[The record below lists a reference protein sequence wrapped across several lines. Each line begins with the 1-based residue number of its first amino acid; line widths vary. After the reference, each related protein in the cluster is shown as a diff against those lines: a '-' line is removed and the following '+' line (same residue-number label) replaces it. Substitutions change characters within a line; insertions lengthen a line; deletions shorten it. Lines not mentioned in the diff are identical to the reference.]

1 MSDLTFKKGL
11 STAKPQPSVVDGQI
25 IYHTDTSRMYIDG
38 TTRKELNYVP
48 QTQWG
53 TNNQKGIVYSHPAV
67 NCTSYTSDASAACT
81 PLAVQKGAELFA
93 ITRPPKRSPSNPA
106 NPGNPG
112 TCTTNNIVRWLNAA
126 GDVQDSKI
134 KIEDVTNTADS
145 SKKAQVISIP
155 TEPDPKTKK
164 DQKMVYGYCT
174 DQVDGTSFIGGLFP
188 ADATSYPYAEGLAI
202 GGTTGNLLWKGKQVA
217 TVGMFLEKENPK
229 GTGSL
234 SLNRK
239 ANTDIGTNSVALG
252 DAATASGNN
261 SFAEGYKT
269 TASGPASHAE
279 GSNTTASGQQSH
291 AEGAYAKASGN
302 YSHAENYGTN
312 ASEYASHAE
321 GYGTTASS
329 SYSHAEGNTT
339 TASGQASHAEGSSTT
354 AFGTN
359 SHAEGDGT
367 TAEGEASHAE
377 GAVTIASGIVSHAE
391 GQASQATGDVSHAE
405 GIMSVAS
412 GGCSHAEGY
421 YTAAHGNYSHA
432 EGASTVALGDNSH
445 AEGYNTLAFG
455 INSHAEGEG
464 TIAKGLN
471 QHVQGTYNI
480 PIDDY
485 TTIHIVGNGTD
496 NNTRSNAHIINDVGD
511 AWFAGNVYVGSTSG
525 TDWDDGCKQLAT
537 TADLANYLPINGNA
551 SSASKLGSDTIGS
564 STTPIYLN
572 AGTPE
577 ACGFKIMVADD
588 LPDESPNYNGTIC
601 IIY

>member
-11 STAKPQPSVVDGQI
+11 STAKPQPGVVDGQI

-174 DQVDGTSFIGGLFP
+174 DKVDGTSFIGGLFP

-234 SLNRK
+234 SLNR
-239 ANTDIGTNSVALG
+239 AVNTDIGTNSVALG
-252 DAATASGNN
+252 DAVTASGNN

-279 GSNTTASGQQSH
+279 GSNTTASG
-291 AEGAYAKASGN
+291 
-302 YSHAENYGTN
+302 
-312 ASEYASHAE
+312 
-321 GYGTTASS
+321 
-329 SYSHAEGNTT
+329 
-339 TASGQASHAEGSSTT
+339 
-354 AFGTN
+354 
-359 SHAEGDGT
+359 
-367 TAEGEASHAE
+367 
-377 GAVTIASGIVSHAE
+377 IASHAE
-391 GQASQATGDVSHAE
+391 GQASQATGEVSHAE

-455 INSHAEGEG
+455 VNSHAEGEG
-464 TIAKGLN
+464 AIAKGLN

-485 TTIHIVGNGTD
+485 QTIHIVGNGTS
-496 NNTRSNAHIINDVGD
+496 NENRSNAHIINDIGD

-551 SSASKLGSDTIGS
+551 SSASKLGSTTVGS
-564 STTPIYLN
+564 TTTPIYLN
-572 AGTPE
+572 AGTPT

-588 LPDESPNYNGTIC
+588 LPAASADYNGTIC
-601 IIY
+601 IVY